1 MNNDK
6 YLLTV
11 KDLRTYFP
19 VTGGLFSRVTGHVRA
34 VDGVSFSL
42 KKGETLG
49 LVGESGCGKT
59 TAGRSIIRLIE
70 PTSGEIY
77 FKGQDVVTAG
87 SKDLRVLRQD
97 MQIIFQDP
105 YSSLNPRKTVADII
119 GEALLYHGKVATSG
133 ERDEVVK
140 ELLVTV
146 GLSPNYINRYPH
158 EFSGGQRQRIG
169 IARAIALNPLFIVC
183 DEAVS
188 ALDVS
193 IQAQVLNLL
202 MKLRD
207 KFELTYLFIAH
218 DLSVVKHISTR
229 IAVMY
234 LGQIMEEADSAT
246 LFKNPTHP
254 YTKALLSAIPIP
266 DPKKRAKREILKG
279 DVPTP
284 LNPPP
289 GCRFCTRCP
298 KAMER
303 CWQEEPKYYRIG
315 ERHYSKCFLNES
327 EDTIEKDLAFEAG
340 QLDSDGKNPFENI
353 DNSNKRIR
361 DRSKRKKKKRKRKK

>member
-1 MNNDK
+1 MNNDN

-19 VTGGLFSRVTGHVRA
+19 VTGGLFSRVVGQVRA

-42 KKGETLG
+42 KRGETLG

-77 FKGQDVVTAG
+77 FKGQDVLTT
-87 SKDLRVLRQD
+87 SSEELRGLRQD

-105 YSSLNPRKTVADII
+105 YSSLNPRKTVADIV
-119 GEALLYHGKVATSG
+119 GEALLYHRRVGSTR
-133 ERDEVVK
+133 ERDDVVK

-193 IQAQVLNLL
+193 IQAQVINLL

-246 LFKNPTHP
+246 LFRNPTHP

-266 DPKKRAKREILKG
+266 DPKKRAQREVLAG

-298 KAMER
+298 RVMER
-303 CWQEEPKYYRIG
+303 CHQEEPQYYRVG
-315 ERHYSKCFLNES
+315 ERHYSKCFLHET
-327 EDTIEKDLAFEAG
+327 EHTIEKDLAEVAEAT
-340 QLDSDGKNPFENI
+340 ENAAEALESQNAATT
-353 DNSNKRIR
+353 DKRPPG
-361 DRSKRKKKKRKRKK
+361 SFSA